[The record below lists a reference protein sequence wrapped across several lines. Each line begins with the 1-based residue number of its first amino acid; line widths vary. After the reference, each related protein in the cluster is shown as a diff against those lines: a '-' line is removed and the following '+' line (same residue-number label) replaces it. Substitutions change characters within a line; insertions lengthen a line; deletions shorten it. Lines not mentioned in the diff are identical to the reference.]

1 MVNYERQVEGNHFL
15 LPLMSKHLGQ
25 LVEVFGWHRHPYMGQ
40 LKSHYRLP

>member
-1 MVNYERQVEGNHFL
+1 
-15 LPLMSKHLGQ
+15 MSKHLGQ